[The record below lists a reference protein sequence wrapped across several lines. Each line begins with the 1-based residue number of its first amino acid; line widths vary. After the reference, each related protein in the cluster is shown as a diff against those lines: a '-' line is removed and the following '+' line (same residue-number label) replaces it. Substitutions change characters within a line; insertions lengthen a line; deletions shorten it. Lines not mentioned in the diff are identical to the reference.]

1 MTETEQTTVNQ
12 RVFDVYKAL
21 KSRTRVRNKTDFA
34 KGVGFLNTHWSEFES
49 GKRRF
54 SATHLHTLVNQ
65 FREVSLTF
73 LETGEGEMFGKPKS
87 VSDVAPFDVQ
97 ALGFLSDM
105 PFVEL
110 PFVSVKARASFI
122 GLGGANVQAEQFE
135 TVRLTLLT
143 PEEAERYAGAVVFE
157 VDGDSMEP
165 LMHSGQRVIAW
176 PVPESKWEQ
185 LHNVACIVAYEDT
198 VTIKA
203 IRENDLFTKNLL
215 TLYALDARAG
225 YLPVARQSIRSI
237 WRADEFFDRPKIRL

>member
-1 MTETEQTTVNQ
+1 MTETAQSTVNQ
-12 RVFDVYKAL
+12 RVFDVYYAL
-21 KSRTRVRNKTDFA
+21 KNRTRVRNKTEFA

-49 GKRRF
+49 GKRKF
-54 SATHLHTLVNQ
+54 SASHLLSLVNQ
-65 FREVSLTF
+65 FREVSLAF
-73 LETGEGEMFGKPKS
+73 LETGEGEMFS
-87 VSDVAPFDVQ
+87 QAPFDVQ

-105 PFVEL
+105 PSVEL
-110 PFVSVKARASFI
+110 PFISFKARASFI
-122 GLGGANVQAEQFE
+122 GLGGAAVDPSQFE
-135 TVRLTLLT
+135 TVRLSLLT
-143 PEEAERYAGAVVFE
+143 PEEAERYTGAVVFE

-185 LHNVACIVAYEDT
+185 LHNVACVVSYDDT
-198 VTIKA
+198 VTVKA

>member
-1 MTETEQTTVNQ
+1 MSVAMQLTLTQ
-12 RVFDVYKAL
+12 RVLEAFNEL
-21 KSRTRVRNKTDFA
+21 KKRSLVKNKSSFA
-34 KGVGFLNTHWSEFES
+34 QIGKFEPTHWSGYEK
-49 GKRRF
+49 GLRRVSPEVAANLAKHF
-54 SATHLHTLVNQ
+54 GLSLDYLLH
-65 FREVSLTF
+65 
-73 LETGEGEMFGKPKS
+73 GEGEMFSKS
-87 VSDVAPFDVQ
+87 APFDVQ

-105 PFVEL
+105 PSVEL
-110 PFVSVKARASFI
+110 PFISFKARASFI
-122 GLGGANVQAEQFE
+122 GLGGADVDPSQFE
-135 TVRLTLLT
+135 TVRLSLLT
-143 PEEAERYAGAVVFE
+143 PEEAERYTGAVVFE

-185 LHNVACIVAYEDT
+185 LHNVACVVSYDDT

>member
-1 MTETEQTTVNQ
+1 MIAEMQTTLTQ
-12 RVFDVYKAL
+12 RIIFSYEELKKRGLVKNKRAFAEVGGFPQQHWTGYEKGTRRISLDTATAL
-21 KSRTRVRNKTDFA
+21 SKHFGLS
-34 KGVGFLNTHWSEFES
+34 LPYL
-49 GKRRF
+49 
-54 SATHLHTLVNQ
+54 LH
-65 FREVSLTF
+65 
-73 LETGEGEMFGKPKS
+73 GEGEMF
-87 VSDVAPFDVQ
+87 SDANTGVTPFDVQ
-97 ALGFLSDM
+97 ALGFLGDM
-105 PFVEL
+105 PAVEL

-122 GLGGANVQAEQFE
+122 GMGGVDIKPEQFD
-135 TVRLTLLT
+135 TVRLTLLNA
-143 PEEAERYAGAVVFE
+143 EEAERYAGAVVFE

-176 PVPESKWEQ
+176 PVPEGKWEQ
-185 LHNVACIVAYEDT
+185 LYNVACVVAYDDT